1 MESFDKQFTQLL
13 KNGDDRAAFGLL
25 YDQYWEKLFLF
36 LVKVLRDQDDAI
48 DIVQE
53 TFIALWE
60 QRIQLDDVTSLRA
73 YLFAIARYKTMQY
86 IRRYARHD
94 DNLESLTAFLSRHEQ
109 NPEELMMQTE
119 LQKQIDEQV
128 QQFPAKMRT
137 VFMLSRQENLSHRE
151 IAAKLNIS
159 DKTVKKQISNSLKL
173 LRLKI
178 NDQYFSLLSILLLKF
193 F

>member
-36 LVKVLRDQDDAI
+36 VVKVLRDQDDAI

>member
-36 LVKVLRDQDDAI
+36 VVKVLRDRDDAI